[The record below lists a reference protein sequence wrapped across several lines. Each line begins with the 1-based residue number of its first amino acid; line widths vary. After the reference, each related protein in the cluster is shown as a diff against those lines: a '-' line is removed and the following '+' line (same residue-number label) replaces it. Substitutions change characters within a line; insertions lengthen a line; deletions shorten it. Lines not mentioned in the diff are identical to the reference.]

1 MIEGLGSNVFVRMWG
16 DWERIVFPSLARQD
30 PGRVIRFLEL
40 SGREEGISQS
50 ELMEKLKIS
59 QPTLSKLTAKLER
72 AELVV
77 RKPAQ
82 GDGRICLTLTSS
94 RGKRFL
100 ADLDGALNAE
110 LPRLPARRR
119 SPKRLRG
126 VRPSV
131 GQQEFVL
138 GPSGDEVP

>member
-1 MIEGLGSNVFVRMWG
+1 MIEGLGCYVFVRMWG
-16 DWERIVFPSLARQD
+16 DWDRRVFPSLARQD

-50 ELMEKLKIS
+50 ELMEQLEIS
-59 QPTLSKLTAKLER
+59 QSALSKLTARLER

-77 RKPAQ
+77 RKPAR
-82 GDGRICLTLTSS
+82 GDGRICLTRTSS

-100 ADLDGALNAE
+100 ADLDGALQAE
-110 LPRLPARRR
+110 LPRLPARRG
-119 SPKRLRG
+119 SPKRMRG
-126 VRPSV
+126 VRPAL

-138 GPSGDEVP
+138 PE